1 MKALMKKILLAALV
15 LVGLSLS
22 AQNASAQA
30 VQISAQMTA
39 SAATTGTGIA
49 TPTTY
54 YHQVSWTVTGSV
66 ATCSLTIDSSSDN
79 SSWSS
84 GGAIPAQTCTG
95 GGVSGLIN
103 AAVGYIR
110 INLGTFTCTA
120 GTVCSIRISYIG
132 YSAGISGA
140 VLSGTGVPSGA
151 CTSGSLYTVIGTGA
165 LYSCDAGS
173 WALVS
178 GGGGSGTVTSIA
190 TTGPI
195 TGGTITTT
203 GTIGCATCTTAAV
216 ALTTGQVVLGA
227 GSQTEA
233 VLAAPTPPTGVSDYV
248 INDGTN
254 PTTYAV
260 PGVPIDARTTTT
272 ETITSSDRGG
282 IVTFSNTSATALTL
296 PAPTSNFGNNF
307 NFGGCNINTGLVTMT
322 PTASTFNGAA
332 TGLVP
337 NHWCTY
343 PYSDNS
349 NYRGG
354 TFPSIEAFLDCH
366 SPGNAMGFTLAT
378 GLFSCFT
385 GYASLAAP
393 VFSTSISTPVVLT
406 ATKCAAVGSAASPSL
421 VACSAAPAGSFS
433 CATNASTATCVIS
446 STIVTAN
453 SAVFVQPSAAAG
465 TLLSVTCNTTADTG
479 LTAPR
484 LASISAGA
492 SFTINLGTFS
502 TNPVCF
508 NYWIVN

>member
-1 MKALMKKILLAALV
+1 MKILKLLLALGLACVPVYAQSPTSVVVTDANGKALAV
-15 LVGLSLS
+15 TGV
-22 AQNASAQA
+22 ASA
-30 VQISAQMTA
+30 VQVGSPIPVVITDVN
-39 SAATTGTGIA
+39 GKVIA
-49 TPTTY
+49 
-54 YHQVSWTVTGSV
+54 
-66 ATCSLTIDSSSDN
+66 L
-79 SSWSS
+79 
-84 GGAIPAQTCTG
+84 GG
-95 GGVSGLIN
+95 
-103 AAVGYIR
+103 
-110 INLGTFTCTA
+110 
-120 GTVCSIRISYIG
+120 
-132 YSAGISGA
+132 SAGITFVAANPATCTPGT
-140 VLSGTGVPSGA
+140 TGVVELNVAP
-151 CTSGSLYTVIGTGA
+151 YTVSYCSATNTWTAIGA
-165 LYSCDAGS
+165 
-173 WALVS
+173 

-195 TGGTITTT
+195 TGGTITAT
-203 GTIGCATCTTAAV
+203 GTIACATCTTSAA
-216 ALTTGQVVLGA
+216 ALTANQVVLGA
-227 GSQTEA
+227 GSQAEA
-233 VLAAPTPPTGVSDYV
+233 VLAAPTPPTSIKDFLC
-248 INDGTN
+248 NDGT
-254 PTTYAV
+254 TSSYCV
-260 PGVPIDARTTTT
+260 PGTPIDARTTTT

-282 IVTFSNTSATALTL
+282 IVTFSNASATALTL

-354 TFPSIEAFLDCH
+354 TFPSIEAFPDCH
-366 SPGNAMGFTLAT
+366 STGNALGFTSAT
-378 GLFSCFT
+378 GAFNCFT
-385 GYASLAAP
+385 GYAPLAAP